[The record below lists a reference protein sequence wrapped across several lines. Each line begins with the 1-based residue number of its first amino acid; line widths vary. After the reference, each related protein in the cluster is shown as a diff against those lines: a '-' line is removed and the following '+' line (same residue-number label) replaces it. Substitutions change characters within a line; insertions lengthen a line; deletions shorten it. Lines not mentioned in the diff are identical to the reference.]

1 MVDSVA
7 FYFLSY
13 SS

>member
-13 SS
+13 TS

>member
-7 FYFLSY
+7 FYFLSNT
-13 SS
+13 S